1 MNYNMQSKKT
11 GCAVKTLETAAQY
24 AVDFEITLPDYCP
37 EIQRVLKC
45 IVEPNV
51 ISTQFSDSG
60 VTVGITSVA
69 RVIFV
74 GDNGKLCCYEHS
86 VNGDKRVDTN
96 GVSVSAE
103 NTCALAVTDYVNC
116 RAVSPRRV
124 DVHAMINVGVTSTK
138 LVNDEILCCADGAGL
153 QVNTRE
159 REVFSC
165 AGCVEKTFPL
175 SEVAEIKDSLPAI
188 FQILGCN
195 AVALIDDK
203 KIISNKLLIKGDLKV
218 RIHYIGEDSNAPDCF
233 EHTMPISQIIE
244 LDGISEDCM
253 CALESDVIS
262 VLATPKADTSGKMR
276 IVDINARVNVG
287 VTAGKVIPLT
297 LIGDAY
303 STEYEIKADR
313 SNAELFSY
321 VDTLSETFTAK
332 TTLDSPD
339 GDVKSIVAVWC
350 NSPSATSAAIAEG
363 ILFSGT
369 YKTNIIYKNAA
380 DEYAMICMPVSFEHK
395 MKLAQAPSCVKA
407 RVKLCV
413 LESACAVTADG
424 KLDLRAEI
432 SARGLVLSSGNEK
445 YVSNIVLD
453 TDCPKKKDSAALTV
467 YFCDSGESVWNI
479 AKRYN
484 TTPDAIMKENS
495 LDNGTVE
502 EKRMLMIPCV

>member
-1 MNYNMQSKKT
+1 MQSKKT
-11 GCAVKTLETAAQY
+11 GCAVKALETAAQY

-51 ISTQFSDSG
+51 ISTQVSDSS

-74 GDNGKLCCYEHS
+74 GDNGRLCCYEHT

-96 GVSVSAE
+96 GVSVAAE
-103 NTCALAVTDYVNC
+103 STRVSAVTDYVNC

-138 LVNDEILCCADGAGL
+138 LVNDELLCSADGAGV

-159 REVFSC
+159 REIFSC
-165 AGCVEKTFPL
+165 TGCTEKTFPL
-175 SEVAEIKDSLPAI
+175 SEVAEIKDSLPAV

-195 AVALIDDK
+195 AVAVIADK
-203 KIISNKLLIKGDLKV
+203 KVISNKLLIKGDLKV
-218 RIHYIGEDSNAPDCF
+218 KIHYIGEDSCVPDCF
-233 EHTMPISQIIE
+233 DHTMPISQIIE
-244 LDGISEDCM
+244 LDGVSEDCI
-253 CALESDVIS
+253 CALGADVIS
-262 VLATPKADTSGKMR
+262 VIATPKADTSGKMR
-276 IVDINARVNVG
+276 LVDINARVNVA
-287 VTAGKVIPLT
+287 VTAGISMPLT

-303 STEYEIKADR
+303 STEYEITADR
-313 SNAELFSY
+313 SNAELFGL
-321 VDTLSETFTAK
+321 VDTLDETFTAK
-332 TTLDSPD
+332 TTLESPD
-339 GDVKSIVAVWC
+339 SEVKSVVAVWC
-350 NSPSATSAAIAEG
+350 NSPSATPAATAEG

-369 YKTNIIYKNAA
+369 YKANVLYKNAS
-380 DEYAMICMPVSFEHK
+380 DEYAMISVPVNFEHK
-395 MKLAQAPSCVKA
+395 MRLADAPTVVRSNVT
-407 RVKLCV
+407 LCV

-424 KLDLRAEI
+424 KLDLRTEI
-432 SARGLVLSSGNEK
+432 SARGLVLSAANEN
-445 YVSNIVLD
+445 YVSNILVD
-453 TDCPKKKDSAALTV
+453 SDCPKKNDTAALTV
-467 YFCDSGESVWNI
+467 YFCDSGEKVWNI

-484 TTPDAIMKENS
+484 TTPEAIMKENS